1 MRSPV
6 SDLIENVL
14 EQVGAINPE
23 KAEHREASC
32 MNRLIQKS

>member
-23 KAEHREASC
+23 KAEHREVSC
-32 MNRLIQKS
+32 TNRLIQKS